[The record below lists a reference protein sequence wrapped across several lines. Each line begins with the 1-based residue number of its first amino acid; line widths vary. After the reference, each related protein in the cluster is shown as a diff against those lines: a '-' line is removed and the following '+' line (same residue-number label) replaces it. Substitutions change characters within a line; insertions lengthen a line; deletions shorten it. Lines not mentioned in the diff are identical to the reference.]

1 MKYNDVKDL
10 TVDELRKKE
19 RELRTELF
27 NGKMKNSLGQL
38 ASPISIRAAR
48 RNIARLKTA
57 QSQKLAK

>member
-19 RELRTELF
+19 RELRGELF
-27 NGKMKNSLGQL
+27 NSKMKNSLGQL

-48 RNIARLKTA
+48 RNVARLKTA

>member
-1 MKYNDVKDL
+1 MKYSDVKDL

-19 RELRTELF
+19 RELRGDLF
-27 NGKMKNSLGQL
+27 NSKMKNSLGQL

-48 RNIARLKTA
+48 RNVARLKMA